1 MYPTH
6 KIIIDTIVRTAATR
20 GIRVDPFCGAPD
32 NYNGHAFYS
41 PEQWAERGEE
51 YGHKALLIIVH
62 EGSELAPWFSLDAA
76 YQTGAASDY
85 DQVETMCQAL
95 EAIGLYAEQCTT
107 WYSAIYAI
115 ETATPEADEP
125 VEGVTYRLT
134 GGHDEPSVEA
144 GNRWAESEVVRCAA
158 AHVPGLPCGL
168 CSTLAERAGG
178 CDV

>member
-6 KIIIDTIVRTAATR
+6 KIIETIVQTAAAH
-20 GIRVDPFCGAPD
+20 GIRVDPHCGTPD

-51 YGHKALLIIVH
+51 HGRGSLLVIVH
-62 EGSELAPWFSLDAA
+62 EGSPLAPWFSLDAA

-85 DQVETMCQAL
+85 DRVETMRQAL
-95 EAIGLYAEQCTT
+95 EAVGLYAEQCTL

-115 ETATPEADEP
+115 ETTTPQADEP

-144 GNRWAESEVVRCAA
+144 GNSWDESVVGRCAA

-168 CSTLAERAGG
+168 CSTFAERAGG
-178 CDV
+178 RDV